1 MTRTDRPRRRGR
13 LAAPLVGLLTA
24 ALLPWAA
31 PAGAAT
37 AGSAGVG
44 DPYFPRAGNG
54 GIDVRRYD
62 LRLDYTPPA
71 PGARLVGRLVG
82 DARISLRAT
91 RALTS
96 FHLDLRRLRASSVRV
111 DGQPARFRQA
121 GGELVVTPARALA
134 TGERAVV
141 RVRYA
146 GRTGRPQDSTGA
158 LYGWVTTSDG
168 AVVANEPDG
177 ASTWFPAN
185 DHPTDKATYRFS
197 VRVPRG
203 TTAVANGLLESRRST
218 RGHTTWVW
226 DATDPMASYLATATV
241 GDFDLRRSS
250 ASGVPIVDAVDRDLP
265 AGADDG
271 LERTGDML
279 ALFSDLLGPY
289 PFVAYGGIVD
299 DDPLGYALETQTRSL
314 FTGSADEIT
323 AAHELAHQWLGDDVG
338 PARWSDIWLNEGW
351 ATYLEW
357 TWSGHVG
364 EATPQESYEAV
375 MSRPANDD
383 FWKTVV
389 ADPGRDEMFSEPV
402 YLRGGAALH
411 ALRRRVGDDTFWR
424 IARAWVSTYA
434 GRTASTA
441 DFVQL
446 ASRVSGEDL
455 TGFFDTWVRRGLKP
469 AG

>member
-1 MTRTDRPRRRGR
+1 MSRLTRTRRRAATTAS
-13 LAAPLVGLLTA
+13 LAGLLAA
-24 ALLPWAA
+24 ALLPWS
-31 PAGAAT
+31 PATAAT

-54 GIDVRRYD
+54 GIDVQRYD

-71 PGARLVGRLVG
+71 PGARLVGQLAG
-82 DARISLRAT
+82 DARLAVRAT
-91 RALTS
+91 RALSS
-96 FHLDLRRLRASSVRV
+96 FHLDLRGLRASSVRV
-111 DGQPARFRQA
+111 DGVPASFRQA
-121 GGELVVTPARALA
+121 RGELVVTPARALGA
-134 TGERAVV
+134 GQRFDV

-146 GRTGRPQDSTGA
+146 GRTGRPTDSTGS

-185 DHPTDKATYRFS
+185 DHPTDKAGYRFA
-197 VRVPRG
+197 VTVPRG
-203 TTAVANGLLESRRST
+203 TVAVANGLLASRRT
-218 RGHTTWVW
+218 TGARTTWVW
-226 DATDPMASYLATATV
+226 DAPDPMATYLATATI
-241 GDFDLRRSS
+241 GDFDLRRSVGG
-250 ASGVPIVDAVDRDLP
+250 GVPIIDAVDRDLP
-265 AGADDG
+265 DAADDG
-271 LERTGDML
+271 LARTGDML
-279 ALFSDLLGPY
+279 DYFSGLLGPY

-314 FTGSADEIT
+314 FTGRADEIT

-364 EATPQESYEAV
+364 GDTPQELFDGV
-375 MSRPANDD
+375 MAKPATDP
-383 FWKTVV
+383 FWRTVV
-389 ADPGRDEMFSEPV
+389 ADPGRDRMFSDPV

-411 ALRRRVGDDTFWR
+411 ALHQRVGDAVFWR
-424 IARAWVSTYA
+424 LARAWVSTYS

-441 DFVQL
+441 DFVRL
-446 ASRVSGEDL
+446 ASDVAGEDL
-455 TGFFDTWVRRGLKP
+455 RGFFDTWVRQPVKP
-469 AG
+469 AS